1 MRTPLI
7 IISLFLSALLN
18 AQTTGKILVL
28 CNVDGQVLVDSVAVG
43 KVVASTPFM
52 YDVGVGEHLVQVVH
66 GAGDTK
72 MVENKTV
79 EIAEGQASALNFIF
93 KIKEVKVVRKDA
105 DHGVQESD
113 QE

>member
-28 CNVDGQVLVDSVAVG
+28 CNVDGQVMVDSVAVG

-52 YDVGVGEHLVQVVH
+52 YDIGVGEHLVQVVH

-72 MVENKTV
+72 MVESKTV

>member
-28 CNVDGQVLVDSVAVG
+28 CNVDGQVMVDSVAVG

-52 YDVGVGEHLVQVVH
+52 YDIGVGEHLVQVVH

>member
-28 CNVDGQVLVDSVAVG
+28 CNVDGQVMVDSVAVG